1 MYLGYQNNKI
11 SFIANT
17 KEELENMPCV
27 ILDRIEETGVEYVS
41 HNGEYMPKA
50 EVEALLHRENT
61 KSQIAEL
68 KAQLVA
74 SDYVALKMSEAI
86 ALNDAELLGL
96 LKVKYKDKLEERQA
110 IRNRIDELEEILNGG
125 I

>member
-1 MYLGYQNNKI
+1 MFIGYQNDKI
-11 SFIANT
+11 VFIAET

-41 HNGEYMPKA
+41 HNGEYKPKA

-61 KSQIAEL
+61 ESQIEEL
-68 KAQLVA
+68 KAELGKT
-74 SDYVALKMSEAI
+74 DYIDNKFIEAMVK
-86 ALNDAELLGL
+86 NDSELLEA

-110 IRNRIDELEEILNGG
+110 IRNRIDELEEIVNVG

>member
-1 MYLGYQNNKI
+1 MFLGYQNDKI

-17 KEELENMPCV
+17 REELENIPCV
-27 ILDRIEETGVEYVS
+27 SLDRIEETGVEYVS
-41 HNGEYMPKA
+41 HNGEYKPKA

-61 KSQIAEL
+61 ESQIAEL

-86 ALNDAELLGL
+86 ALNDTELLGL

>member
-1 MYLGYQNNKI
+1 MFIGYQNDKI
-11 SFIANT
+11 AFVAET
-17 KEELENMPCV
+17 RDELENMPCV

-41 HNGEYMPKA
+41 HNGEYKPKA

-61 KSQIAEL
+61 ENQIAEL

>member
-1 MYLGYQNNKI
+1 MFIGYQNDKI
-11 SFIANT
+11 AFVAET
-17 KEELENMPCV
+17 RDELENMPCV

-41 HNGEYMPKA
+41 HNGEYKPKA

-61 KSQIAEL
+61 ENQIAEL
-68 KAQLVA
+68 KAKLVA

-96 LKVKYKDKLEERQA
+96 LKVKYKDKLEERQT